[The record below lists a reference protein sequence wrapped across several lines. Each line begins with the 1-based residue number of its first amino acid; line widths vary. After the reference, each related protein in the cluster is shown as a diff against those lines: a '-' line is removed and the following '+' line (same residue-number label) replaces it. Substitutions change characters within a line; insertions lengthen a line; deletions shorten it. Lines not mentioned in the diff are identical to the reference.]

1 MYVKEKESDSEIET
15 QTTNRGAR
23 DESAVHEEALNM
35 GLPSASLSNTTCSED
50 YSLECSVFVFKCLC
64 SLVQSHW
71 KTDFLCSLAC
81 NRHQSQA

>member
-50 YSLECSVFVFKCLC
+50 YSLECSGLC